1 MNKMHY
7 NPHKMQR
14 IVITILV
21 QLKTTRLIL
30 VVLVI
35 MDIHREDSLETVV
48 FMIIH
53 LKVVL
58 LQEFDLTN
66 LKILGSRI
74 IPLITVNREYFSNPD
89 GKGTYD
95 NGVPKADK
103 NIQIKDNSA
112 NDTTTEVV
120 YINDGDVA

>member
-1 MNKMHY
+1 
-7 NPHKMQR
+7 
-14 IVITILV
+14 
-21 QLKTTRLIL
+21 
-30 VVLVI
+30 
-35 MDIHREDSLETVV
+35 MDIHQKDSLETFVLKI
-48 FMIIH
+48 MH

-74 IPLITVNREYFSNPD
+74 IPLITVIREYVSNPD
-89 GKGTYD
+89 GKGTND
-95 NGVPKADK
+95 NGVPEAGK
-103 NIQIKDNSA
+103 NVTIKDNST